1 MASEDPERHFL
12 RISGEMFGCCCCS
25 CFIVVVVW
33 SSDFFYCSP
42 VYWYPFCIIH
52 TARFFLTF
60 GFGKCAIA
68 CPLLL
73 VVLVVVGAGG
83 GVFILLFGRCDQ
95 ETTGHSR
102 QGKYP
107 ARGATA
113 RYFHPA
119 RALRLSKSGGER
131 ERGGGRESK
140 HSGLLRK
147 T

>member
-1 MASEDPERHFL
+1 MASEDPERLFL
-12 RISGEMFGCCCCS
+12 RIPGEMFGCCCC
-25 CFIVVVVW
+25 FIVVVW

-42 VYWYPFCIIH
+42 VYWYLFCTIR

-60 GFGKCAIA
+60 GFGKRAIV

-83 GVFILLFGRCDQ
+83 GVFILIFGRCDQ

-113 RYFHPA
+113 RHLYPA
-119 RALRLSKSGGER
+119 RALRLSKTGGE
-131 ERGGGRESK
+131 RESK